1 MTTFPL
7 KKSEGHFIISV
18 DGDNYIIDTGSPVSC
33 SFYGQME
40 VAIGDRKF
48 DVEGAQAMR
57 LVSVAVTY
65 GFAQGDELVLAKPD
79 YIVQTV
85 DELQRILL
93 Q

>member
-1 MTTFPL
+1 MDGRRVQKEEVVKEAL
-7 KKSEGHFIISV
+7 RRLGISASEKANPACAMV
-18 DGDNYIIDTGSPVSC
+18 
-33 SFYGQME
+33 
-40 VAIGDRKF
+40 GDRKF